1 MTNKIIGI
9 QGDKLDKINIS
20 SDTSIF
26 LAHEAQQL
34 GYKIFYYTPSNLSI
48 IKNKTYANGVFL
60 KFNYERKKFYK
71 IYKKQKIDVENLKFI
86 LIRQDPPF
94 NSEYLITTLILD
106 GLKKVKV
113 INNPTA
119 IRNVSEKLYSKHFI
133 KFMPNTLFSNNIVE
147 IKKFY
152 NQNKSMIMKPINGYG
167 GNEIHLIKN
176 KFNKKLITNFL
187 NKNGHSMFQKF
198 LKNISKGDKRVFI
211 IKGRI
216 VGAISRVPKKGSILS
231 NMSKGAHAKL
241 TKLTNK
247 ERKASRAIGK
257 LLFKN
262 KIYFAGIDFIQEKL
276 IGDINVTSPT
286 GLAAYRDLSGINLA
300 KMFWNNIK

>member
-26 LAHEAQQL
+26 LAHEAQKL

-48 IKNKTYANGVFL
+48 IKNKTYANGVFV

-106 GLKKVKV
+106 GLQKVKV

-147 IKKFY
+147 VKKFFK
-152 NQNKSMIMKPINGYG
+152 QNKSIIESQVENCF
-167 GNEIHLIKN
+167 EHL
-176 KFNKKLITNFL
+176 
-187 NKNGHSMFQKF
+187 HQ
-198 LKNISKGDKRVFI
+198 I
-211 IKGRI
+211 IKDCAFVWVSESI
-216 VGAISRVPKKGSILS
+216 VQ
-231 NMSKGAHAKL
+231 
-241 TKLTNK
+241 
-247 ERKASRAIGK
+247 KA
-257 LLFKN
+257 N
-262 KIYFAGIDFIQEKL
+262 DM
-276 IGDINVTSPT
+276 T
-286 GLAAYRDLSGINLA
+286 GNG
-300 KMFWNNIK
+300 

>member
-9 QGDKLDKINIS
+9 QGDNLDKINIS

-26 LAHEAQQL
+26 LAHEGQKL

-48 IKNKTYANGVFL
+48 IKNKTYASGVFV

-119 IRNVSEKLYSKHFI
+119 IRNVSEKLYSKHFT
-133 KFMPNTLFSNNIVE
+133 KYMPNTLFSNNIEE

-152 NQNKSMIMKPINGYG
+152 EQNKDD
-167 GNEIHLIKN
+167 E
-176 KFNKKLITNFL
+176 
-187 NKNGHSMFQKF
+187 
-198 LKNISKGDKRVFI
+198 
-211 IKGRI
+211 
-216 VGAISRVPKKGSILS
+216 SIY
-231 NMSKGAHAKL
+231 
-241 TKLTNK
+241 K
-247 ERKASRAIGK
+247 ERIITRRMTREESIIG
-257 LLFKN
+257 
-262 KIYFAGIDFIQEKL
+262 
-276 IGDINVTSPT
+276 
-286 GLAAYRDLSGINLA
+286 
-300 KMFWNNIK
+300 